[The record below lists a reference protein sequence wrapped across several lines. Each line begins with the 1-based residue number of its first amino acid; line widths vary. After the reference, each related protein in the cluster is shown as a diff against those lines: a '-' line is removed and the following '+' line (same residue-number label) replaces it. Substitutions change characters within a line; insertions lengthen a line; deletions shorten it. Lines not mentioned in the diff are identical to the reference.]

1 MRFPTA
7 QRCFLSNKRNERSIP
22 AQCQL
27 LGHIPSTYGVV
38 SLKLK
43 RRVLVWDTLRCA
55 TPLSKQRWCTW
66 GRGGGGGG
74 SPTTCKQTPTKFPS
88 PNYSNYMERSG
99 ELPSKPKRAVSCN
112 TATRSWSHSG
122 SSIDTL
128 YTVTMVV
135 TITEVDRSSL
145 RTYSTGAVQ
154 RNKGS
159 LRFFLIHTVW

>member
-1 MRFPTA
+1 MPTA
-7 QRCFLSNKRNERSIP
+7 RTYPLDLWGGFPQAETKSISVRHVKVRN
-22 AQCQL
+22 
-27 LGHIPSTYGVV
+27 STEQA
-38 SLKLK
+38 
-43 RRVLVWDTLRCA
+43 TLMYMG
-55 TPLSKQRWCTW
+55 K
-66 GRGGGGGG
+66 GGEEGG

-99 ELPSKPKRAVSCN
+99 ELPSKPKGAVSCH
-112 TATRSWSHSG
+112 TVTRSWSHSG